1 MKNRTVGIITIP
13 ISKSGLT
20 PLSNLVDIICSLSP
34 AVFLITGDAGYQ
46 FYKNDNRLTS
56 FKIFHSNSTFFLLR
70 IFNYMIIQVTISF
83 FIVTTRK
90 KVDCF
95 IFFVGGDTLALPMIT
110 ARILK
115 KKVFIL
121 FAGSII
127 KTLESK
133 KDPLGYGL
141 KMLRYI
147 TCSFAHTLIVYAE
160 GLIKDYSLERWTRK
174 ITIAYNHFIVFDR
187 FRIEKEYPVREFIVG
202 YVGRFDEEKG
212 IMHLLHAVPDIVK
225 NNPDVSFLFIGDG
238 EQRNVIEHYI
248 TDKGMR
254 DTIILSGWIA
264 HELIADY
271 LNRMKLLV
279 IPSYTEGLPNVMI
292 EAMACGTPVLATPV
306 GAIPSIIRD
315 EETGFIMENNT
326 PACIAA
332 NVVRALSYPLME
344 TIVENA
350 KMRVEKDFTFESAVT
365 RMKDVLDEN

>member
-1 MKNRTVGIITIP
+1 MKNRSTGIITIP

-56 FKIFHSNSTFFLLR
+56 YRILHSNSTFFLLR
-70 IFNYMIIQVTISF
+70 IFNYIIIQVTISF

-90 KVDCF
+90 KVDRY
-95 IFFVGGDTLALPMIT
+95 IFFVGGDSLALPMIT
-110 ARILK
+110 AQILK

-141 KMLRYI
+141 KILRYI
-147 TCSFAHTLIVYAE
+147 TCTFADTLIVYAD

-174 ITIAYNHFIVFDR
+174 IAVAYNHFIVFDR
-187 FRIEKEYPVREFIVG
+187 FKIKKEYHLRECVVG

-212 IMHLLHAVPDIVK
+212 IMHLLQVVPEIVN
-225 NNPDVSFLFIGDG
+225 NNPEVSFLFIGDG
-238 EQRNVIEHYI
+238 EQRDIIEHYI
-248 TDKGMR
+248 SVHSLK
-254 DTIILSGWIA
+254 DTIILSGWIT

-315 EETGFIMENNT
+315 EDTGFIMENNT

-332 NVVRALSYPLME
+332 NVVRALSFPRMDK
-344 TIVENA
+344 IIENA
-350 KMRVEKDFTFESAVT
+350 KMRVEKDFTFERAVA
-365 RMKDVLDEN
+365 RMKEVLDEN